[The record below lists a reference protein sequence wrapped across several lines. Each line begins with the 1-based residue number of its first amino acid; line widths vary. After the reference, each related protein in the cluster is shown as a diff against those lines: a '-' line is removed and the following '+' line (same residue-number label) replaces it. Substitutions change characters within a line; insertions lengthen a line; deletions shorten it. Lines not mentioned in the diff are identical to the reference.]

1 MNRTAGLRINNVWNK
16 RISTRITGAFFYNLC
31 LKYWKMLWS
40 QCSWEFFRS
49 RERQR
54 EWGVCR
60 SSLQNRLKG
69 VHTGIVGSPKK
80 FTDAEEDGL
89 VELLLS
95 CGELGVPISKVLLR
109 KVVRNLGLSK
119 GTVFVVVLWS
129 IDWFASDSI
138 CPATLCP
145 SIDWLIER
153 EFIKSLLFSYIF
165 AGWPLDKCH
174 FSDHWHRELFSA
186 PLEIITAHH
195 ALEKPDEG

>member
-1 MNRTAGLRINNVWNK
+1 MEDAVESVQLGIFSVK
-16 RISTRITGAFFYNLC
+16 RAS
-31 LKYWKMLWS
+31 K
-40 QCSWEFFRS
+40 
-49 RERQR
+49 

-95 CGELGVPISKVLLR
+95 CGELGVPISKVLLW

-129 IDWFASDSI
+129 IDWLICFWQHLPSD
-138 CPATLCP
+138 PMPVDWL
-145 SIDWLIER
+145 IDWLIER
-153 EFIKSLLFSYIF
+153 EFIKSLLFLIF
-165 AGWPLDKCH
+165 SQAGRWINVILVTTGIGT
-174 FSDHWHRELFSA
+174 F
-186 PLEIITAHH
+186 
-195 ALEKPDEG
+195 